1 MTKKIKQSFAD
12 TYPDRALP
20 DGEELKTLTVIDN
33 FDEVGKEQFVQMVLT
48 ALKTAQSSMYIHNQV
63 LTNIVN

>member
-1 MTKKIKQSFAD
+1 MVKKVKQLFTD
-12 TYPDRALP
+12 TCSDRLLP
-20 DGEELKTLTVIDN
+20 NGKNLVPVVVTDN